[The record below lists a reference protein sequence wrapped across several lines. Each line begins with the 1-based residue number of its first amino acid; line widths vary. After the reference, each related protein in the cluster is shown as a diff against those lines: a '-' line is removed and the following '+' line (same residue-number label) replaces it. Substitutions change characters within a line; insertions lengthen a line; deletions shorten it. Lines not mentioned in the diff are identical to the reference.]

1 MHKTLIA
8 VALLAACATTD
19 TKTPPA
25 SNGSTPA
32 ATKDPAAAPPAEKLA
47 LGAKIEVFGAT

>member
-25 SNGSTPA
+25 STD
-32 ATKDPAAAPPAEKLA
+32 KDPAAAPPAEKLA